1 MSAPP
6 DRRDSERHAQRQAL
20 RLARDRQ
27 PAASRRAA
35 ALAAARQFARTRLL
49 RPGVRLGAYLPAP
62 AEFDPSPLLRLAQ
75 RRGARILVPRLSR
88 VHPAGM
94 TFAPLSPPLRRN
106 RFGLLEPATRASASA
121 QTLDLVLVPLVAFD
135 RRGHRLG
142 MGGGFYDRAL
152 SFRLRRRRWRG
163 PRLIGLA
170 YAMQELPAIAPAPWD
185 VRLDAVLTETGLLT
199 FPEEPQ

>member
-1 MSAPP
+1 M
-6 DRRDSERHAQRQAL
+6 H
-20 RLARDRQ
+20 
-27 PAASRRAA
+27 
-35 ALAAARQFARTRLL
+35 LL

-62 AEFDPSPLLRLAQ
+62 GEFDPSPLLCLAQ

-106 RFGLLEPATRASASA
+106 RFGLLEPAGRASASA
-121 QTLDLVLVPLVAFD
+121 LTLDIVLVPLVAFD

-170 YAMQELPAIAPAPWD
+170 YAIQELPAIEAAPWD
-185 VRLDAVLTETGLLT
+185 VRLDAVLTERGLLT
-199 FPEEPQ
+199 FPEELT